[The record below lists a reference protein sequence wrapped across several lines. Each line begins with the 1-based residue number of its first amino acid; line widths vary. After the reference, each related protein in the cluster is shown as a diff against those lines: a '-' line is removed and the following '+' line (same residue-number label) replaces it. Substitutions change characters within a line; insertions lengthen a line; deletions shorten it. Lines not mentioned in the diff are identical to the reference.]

1 MNRRFVPKPYREAYR
16 KNEEKKREV
25 MYHNDPSYKIYW
37 WFKTKPWEK
46 TGQFFI
52 AFKVPMNRD
61 AVHVEFSKCFPCK
74 VDVFAN
80 EFWYVVELGE
90 KLSWREVD
98 KHTSE
103 ALEGL
108 L

>member
-1 MNRRFVPKPYREAYR
+1 MNRHFRPDNYQTK
-16 KNEEKKREV
+16 EKRIAQ
-25 MYHNDPSYKIYW
+25 PSTPPTPEPLYKIYW

>member
-1 MNRRFVPKPYREAYR
+1 MNRHFNPR
-16 KNEEKKREV
+16 KSQQAEKR
-25 MYHNDPSYKIYW
+25 YNDNLPTQPPTPEPLYKIYW

-61 AVHVEFSKCFPCK
+61 AIHVELSKLFPCK
-74 VDVFAN
+74 VEVFAN